1 MKARRFRSRSILLG
15 AGVVTA
21 SLALVVLPSVGF
33 SAWHTAISMSESIST
48 ATVPTPESASGVA
61 GSTTTSSSYPATN
74 DGDYCPTLVPWKFNG
89 YTYLYGTTQCDY
101 TNLNSGSHMYI
112 NAVAKYS
119 CPSGGTLSGTTCYTN
134 TTSPYLQFTWK
145 TPTAYDASG
154 QDFVTG
160 VAVVEGS
167 SCSTSSWKV
176 VATAPPSA
184 DSYTIDNPSTSE
196 YYGLQTI
203 GIGGWTSSVSECSI
217 G

>member
-1 MKARRFRSRSILLG
+1 MRARKLRLRSVLLG
-15 AGVVTA
+15 AGFATA
-21 SLALVVLPSVGF
+21 SLALVALPSVGY
-33 SAWHTAISMSESIST
+33 SAWHSAVSVPETVSA
-48 ATVPTPESASGVA
+48 ATVPTPESASGVS
-61 GSTTTSSSYPATN
+61 GSTTINSSYPAVYGF
-74 DGDYCPTLVPWKFNG
+74 DCPTIPG
-89 YTYLYGTTQCDY
+89 YTYKNVVPYERYYYCFYESYSGEDY
-101 TNLNSGSHMYI
+101 TEVKTNLSHY
-112 NAVAKYS
+112 
-119 CPSGGTLSGTTCYTN
+119 CPDGGYLSGTTCYTN